1 LLGLLL
7 VQSGIG
13 YLRFSLLFVKDLGVL
28 ILCLILLLEM
38 LFKITI
44 GFSRFCDIFLNLR
57 ALHTCR
63 TRDTVYNRFEC
74 NPFKLLLSDFFL
86 SFSPPVLLLLLYL
99 LCLCI
104 QLLKADYLLASLHLL
119 LTLLLYVIKST
130 LR

>member
-1 LLGLLL
+1 MLGLLL

-44 GFSRFCDIFLNLR
+44 RFWLFWDVFLDL
-57 ALHTCR
+57 LGLQTCR
-63 TRDTVYNRFEC
+63 ARDTVNNRFEC

-86 SFSPPVLLLLLYL
+86 SFSPPILLLLLYL
-99 LCLCI
+99 LCLRI

-119 LTLLLYVIKST
+119 LTLLLYVIKSA

>member
-1 LLGLLL
+1 

-44 GFSRFCDIFLNLR
+44 RFRRFWDVFLDL
-57 ALHTCR
+57 LGLQTCR
-63 TRDTVYNRFEC
+63 ARDTVDHRFEC

-86 SFSPPVLLLLLYL
+86 SFSPPILLLLLYL

-104 QLLKADYLLASLHLL
+104 QLLKANYLLASLYLL
-119 LTLLLYVIKST
+119 LTLLLYVIKSA